1 MLNFPKHISPFST
14 PANISHM
21 TTNITYMTTNISHM
35 PIYHIKSHIGG
46 HQYLREK
53 TKGNSILSGKETNFL
68 HILNSNRQFYLLI
81 SFLVQ
86 TLTDCA
92 MGSSLWSMEFLS
104 DHSTSNRLQSKVVS
118 ISEKKEAFLNRLK
131 TLNLNLK

>member
-1 MLNFPKHISPFST
+1 MLNFPTNTFSLFPSPT
-14 PANISHM
+14 
-21 TTNITYMTTNISHM
+21 
-35 PIYHIKSHIGG
+35 PIYHTS
-46 HQYLREK
+46 LREK

-92 MGSSLWSMEFLS
+92 MGTSLWSMEFLS

-118 ISEKKEAFLNRLK
+118 FSEKKEAFLK
-131 TLNLNLK
+131 